1 MLRPYRFSKLFLSL
15 GLDNLSQLLF
25 ADGWFFFV
33 PYLLLYL
40 YFKSA
45 NLAIDTLYNVFIV
58 LHVIN
63 IILFLVYI
71 YHNRNRQQIKLATIL
86 FWVFLAILFL
96 LPGAYLEFPSDP
108 WEHFRRIFSWSA
120 YSSVNEH
127 PIDYKFTYFWGWTL
141 MSQFQP
147 LYRRIALD
155 LYSAFWQLLLAYQ
168 FYLLALRL
176 GFDKS
181 WAKVQV
187 VATIFLF
194 GTNLFGFYR
203 YYALSSTPLAYIAY
217 LRSLI
222 ILINV
227 KDGDNKQLA
236 YLLPLALIMYYNHI
250 QELLLLF
257 ISGFGLVLDYL
268 TDRRQQRKIVYV
280 TVAIAMP
287 IALILGAYVVS
298 NPQLLAEPASSRLS
312 LPHVSSL
319 GVFRIW
325 DPKLP
330 YFETIAVHG
339 VISLLLAVAWLAKHK
354 TIALLTL
361 TPYLL
366 MLFPPFVLSFVVA
379 MASGHY
385 SNYGT
390 YRVLYAFP
398 TSFMLVLGIKEI
410 LILFTKKIK
419 LHLSNFKLLLLIFI
433 LVSIIAFPAIYPYRG
448 RFWFQVYQP
457 PAKLSF
463 KSIDTTAQW
472 FFTNR
477 QMEAQCFLMTDGTT
491 DFTLKTH
498 FALRV
503 LTRLTVYNP
512 SESLTSSSVL
522 KNYIKE
528 KNICRIL
535 VAIPDKMDPHP
546 VSVVGQLSGHWDPS
560 LVNKNLMVSQEF
572 ITMTDSL
579 MNSGWTKTFVPPF
592 YWLYENPTA
601 LTP

>member
-1 MLRPYRFSKLFLSL
+1 MKTLINWISIN
-15 GLDNLSQLLF
+15 LDNLSQLLF
-25 ADGWFFFV
+25 ADGWLFFV

-45 NLAIDTLYNVFIV
+45 NLPTSTLHDIFIV

-63 IILFLVYI
+63 LILFLVYL
-71 YHNRNRQQIKLATIL
+71 YKHNDRQQIKLTEIL
-86 FWVFLAILFL
+86 FWVFLVILFL
-96 LPGAYLEFPSDP
+96 QPGAYLEFPSDP

-120 YSSVNEH
+120 YSFIEDH
-127 PIDYKFTYFWGWTL
+127 PINYKFTYFWGWTL
-141 MSQFQP
+141 MSQVQP

-155 LYSAFWQLLLAYQ
+155 IYSAFWQLLLAYQ

-222 ILINV
+222 ILINARN
-227 KDGDNKQLA
+227 GDKKQLA
-236 YLLPLALIMYYNHI
+236 YLLPLVLIMYYNHI
-250 QELLLLF
+250 QELLLLLV
-257 ISGFGLVLDYL
+257 SGFALVLDYL

-280 TVAIAMP
+280 TLAIAIP
-287 IALILGAYVVS
+287 IAFVLGAYLVS
-298 NPQLLAEPASSRLS
+298 HPQLLPEPASGRLS
-312 LPHVSSL
+312 LPHISSW
-319 GVFRIW
+319 GSFRIW

-339 VISLLLAVAWLAKHK
+339 FISFILAVAWLKKHK

-366 MLFPPFVLSFVVA
+366 MLFPPFVISFVVA
-379 MASGHY
+379 MASGY
-385 SNYGT
+385 SSNYGT
-390 YRVLYAFP
+390 YRVFYAFP

-410 LILFTKKIK
+410 FILLTKKFK
-419 LHLSNFKLLLLIFI
+419 LHLLQLQLILLIVT
-433 LVSIIAFPAIYPYRG
+433 LAIITAFPPIYPYRG

-457 PAKLSF
+457 PAELAF
-463 KSIDTTAQW
+463 KGIDTTAQW
-472 FFTNR
+472 FLDNR
-477 QMEAQCFLMTDGTT
+477 QLDAKCWLMTDGAT

-498 FALRV
+498 FALRI
-503 LTRLTVYNP
+503 LTRLAVYNP
-512 SESLTSSSVL
+512 SESLTSDDTL
-522 KNYIKE
+522 KNYIKD
-528 KNICRIL
+528 KNVCRIL
-535 VAIPDKMDPHP
+535 VAIPDKMEPPP
-546 VSVVGQLSGHWDPS
+546 VSVVGQLSGHWDAS

-572 ITMTDSL
+572 VTMTDSL

>member
-1 MLRPYRFSKLFLSL
+1 MLRPYIFSQLFLLL

-40 YFKSA
+40 YFKYA
-45 NLAIDTLYNVFIV
+45 NLAIDTLYDLFIL
-58 LHVIN
+58 LHIIN
-63 IILFLVYI
+63 LILFLVYL
-71 YHNRNRQQIKLATIL
+71 YKNKNSQQIKVAEIL
-86 FWVFLAILFL
+86 FWIFLAILFIQ
-96 LPGAYLEFPSDP
+96 PGAYLEFPSDP

-120 YSSVNEH
+120 YSFIEDH

-141 MSQFQP
+141 MSQVQP

-194 GTNLFGFYR
+194 GTNLFSFYR

-222 ILINV
+222 ILINARN
-227 KDGDNKQLA
+227 GDKKQLA

-250 QELLLLF
+250 QELLLLL
-257 ISGFGLVLDYL
+257 ISGFALVLDYL
-268 TDRRQQRKIVYV
+268 TDWRQQRKVVYTI
-280 TVAIAMP
+280 TVIAMP
-287 IALILGAYVVS
+287 IALIWGAYVVS
-298 NPQLLAEPASSRLS
+298 NPQLFPESVSAKLG
-312 LPHVSSL
+312 LPYVSSW
-319 GVFRIW
+319 GTFRIW
-325 DPKLP
+325 DFKLP
-330 YFETIAVHG
+330 YFETMG
-339 VISLLLAVAWLAKHK
+339 VYGLISLLLAVVFIPKYK
-354 TIALLTL
+354 TLALLTL

-366 MLFPPFVLSFVVA
+366 MLLPPFVVGFVFVLNRTD
-379 MASGHY
+379 
-385 SNYGT
+385 NYVT
-390 YRVLYAFP
+390 YRALYAFP
-398 TSFMLVLGIKEI
+398 LSFMLVLGLKEI
-410 LILFTKKIK
+410 FSSLITRLK
-419 LHLSNFKLLLLIFI
+419 LYPASINLTLSVFI
-433 LVSIIAFPAIYPYRG
+433 LTLIISIPPTYPYRG
-448 RFWFQVYQP
+448 RFWSQIYQP
-457 PAKLSF
+457 PAELSF
-463 KSIDTTAQW
+463 KIIETTAQW

-477 QMEAQCFLMTDGTT
+477 QLDATCFLMTDGAT

-503 LTRLTVYNP
+503 LTRRTVYNP
-512 SESLTSSSVL
+512 SNSLTSDDVL

-528 KNICRIL
+528 KNVCRIL
-535 VAIPDKMDPHP
+535 VAIPDKMAPPP
-546 VSVVGQLSGHWDPS
+546 VSEVGQLSGHWDAS

>member
-1 MLRPYRFSKLFLSL
+1 MLRPYRFSQLFLLL

-25 ADGWFFFV
+25 ADGCFFFV

-45 NLAIDTLYNVFIV
+45 NLEVSTLYNVFVV

-63 IILFLVYI
+63 LILFLVYI
-71 YHNRNRQQIKLATIL
+71 YHNRNRQHIKLAEIL

-96 LPGAYLEFPSDP
+96 QPGAYLEFPSDP

-127 PIDYKFTYFWGWTL
+127 PTNYKFTYFWGWTL
-141 MSQFQP
+141 MSQVPP
-147 LYRRIALD
+147 LYRRIAMD
-155 LYSAFWQLLLAYQ
+155 IYSAFWQLLLAYQ

-227 KDGDNKQLA
+227 KDGDKKQLA

-257 ISGFGLVLDYL
+257 ISGFALVLDYL

-312 LPHVSSL
+312 LPHVSSW

-339 VISLLLAVAWLAKHK
+339 LISLLLAAAWLAKHK

-366 MLFPPFVLSFVVA
+366 MLFSPFVISFVVA
-379 MASGHY
+379 MASY
-385 SNYGT
+385 SSNYGT

-398 TSFMLVLGIKEI
+398 TSFMLVLGFKETCI
-410 LILFTKKIK
+410 LLTKKYKLNLPHFKLILLMFI
-419 LHLSNFKLLLLIFI
+419 SLI
-433 LVSIIAFPAIYPYRG
+433 IIASPPIYPYRG

-457 PAKLSF
+457 PAELSF

-472 FFTNR
+472 FFANR
-477 QMEAQCFLMTDGTT
+477 QLEAKCFLMTDGTT

-498 FALRV
+498 LALSI
-503 LTRLTVYNP
+503 LPRLAVYNP
-512 SESLTSSSVL
+512 SNSLTSDDAL

-528 KNICRIL
+528 KNVCRIL
-535 VAIPDKMDPHP
+535 VAIPDKMKSPP
-546 VSVVGQLSGHWDPS
+546 VSEVGQLSGHWDPS
-560 LVNKNLMVSQEF
+560 LVNKNLMLSQEY

-579 MNSGWTKTFVPPF
+579 INTGWTKTFVPPF
-592 YWLYENPTA
+592 YWLYENPTD

>member
-1 MLRPYRFSKLFLSL
+1 M
-15 GLDNLSQLLF
+15 
-25 ADGWFFFV
+25 
-33 PYLLLYL
+33 LYL

-45 NLAIDTLYNVFIV
+45 NLAIDTLYNLFIV
-58 LHVIN
+58 IHIIN
-63 IILFLVYI
+63 LILFFI
-71 YHNRNRQQIKLATIL
+71 YLYNNKNRQQIKVAEIL

-96 LPGAYLEFPSDP
+96 QPGAYLEFPSDP
-108 WEHFRRIFSWSA
+108 WEHFRRIFSWST
-120 YSSVNEH
+120 YSFIEDH

-141 MSQFQP
+141 MSQVQP

-194 GTNLFGFYR
+194 GTNLFSFYR

-222 ILINV
+222 ILINARN
-227 KDGDNKQLA
+227 GDKKQLA
-236 YLLPLALIMYYNHI
+236 YLLPLVLIMYYNHI
-250 QELLLLF
+250 QELLLLL
-257 ISGFGLVLDYL
+257 ISGFALVLDYL
-268 TDRRQQRKIVYV
+268 TDRKQQIKIVY
-280 TVAIAMP
+280 TIALIAMP
-287 IALILGAYVVS
+287 IAMILGAYIVS
-298 NPQLLAEPASSRLS
+298 NPQLLPESVSGKLG
-312 LPHVSSL
+312 LPYVSSW
-319 GVFRIW
+319 GTFRIW
-325 DPKLP
+325 DFKLA
-330 YFETIAVHG
+330 YFETIG
-339 VISLLLAVAWLAKHK
+339 VYGLIGLLLAVVFLPKNKTLA
-354 TIALLTL
+354 ILTL

-366 MLFPPFVLSFVVA
+366 MLFPPFVLGFII
-379 MASGHY
+379 ASGKMN
-385 SNYGT
+385 NYGT
-390 YRVLYAFP
+390 YRSLYAFSL
-398 TSFMLVLGIKEI
+398 SFMLVLGLREVFSSLITKLKLYLPQI
-410 LILFTKKIK
+410 NLIL
-419 LHLSNFKLLLLIFI
+419 SVFI
-433 LVSIIAFPAIYPYRG
+433 LTLIISIPPAYPYRG
-448 RFWFQVYQP
+448 RFWFQIYQP
-457 PAKLSF
+457 PAELSF
-463 KSIDTTAQW
+463 KVIDTTAQW
-472 FFTNR
+472 FFSNR
-477 QMEAQCFLMTDGTT
+477 QLDAKCFLMTDGAT

-498 FALRV
+498 LALRIMP
-503 LTRLTVYNP
+503 RLSVYNP
-512 SESLTSSSVL
+512 SNTLVSDDVL

-535 VAIPDKMDPHP
+535 VAIADKIDPPP
-546 VSVVGQLSGHWDPS
+546 VSEVGQLSGHWDAS

>member
-1 MLRPYRFSKLFLSL
+1 MTK
-15 GLDNLSQLLF
+15 LLF

-40 YFKSA
+40 YFKFA
-45 NLAIDTLYNVFIV
+45 NLPTSTLHNIFIV
-58 LHVIN
+58 LHIVNFIF
-63 IILFLVYI
+63 LLVYL
-71 YHNRNRQQIKLATIL
+71 YKNKNRQQIKLAEIF
-86 FWVFLAILFL
+86 FWLLLATLFL
-96 LPGAYLEFPSDP
+96 IPRAYLEFPSDP

-120 YSSVNEH
+120 YSSIKDN
-127 PIDYKFTYFWGWTL
+127 PINHKFTYFWGWTL
-141 MSQFQP
+141 MSQVQP

-155 LYSAFWQLLLAYQ
+155 IYSAFWQLLLAYQ

-222 ILINV
+222 ILINARN
-227 KDGDNKQLA
+227 GDKKQLS

-250 QELLLLF
+250 QELLLLL
-257 ISGFGLVLDYL
+257 ISGFAIVLDYL

-280 TVAIAMP
+280 TLAIAIP

-298 NPQLLAEPASSRLS
+298 NPQLLPESASGRLS
-312 LPHVSSL
+312 LPHVSSW
-319 GVFRIW
+319 GGFRIW

-339 VISLLLAVAWLAKHK
+339 LISLILAVVWFTKHK

-379 MASGHY
+379 MASRY
-385 SNYGT
+385 PDNYGT

-398 TSFMLVLGIKEI
+398 TSFILVLGFKET
-410 LILFTKKIK
+410 LILLTKRLK
-419 LHLSNFKLLLLIFI
+419 LNLPHLQLRLLIVTLAII
-433 LVSIIAFPAIYPYRG
+433 LAFPPIYPYRG
-448 RFWFQVYQP
+448 RFWFQIHQP
-457 PAKLSF
+457 PAVLSF

-472 FFTNR
+472 FFENR
-477 QMEAQCFLMTDGTT
+477 QLDAKCWLMTDAAT
-491 DFTLKTH
+491 DFTLNTYL
-498 FALRV
+498 ALRIPP
-503 LTRLTVYNP
+503 RLNVYNP
-512 SESLTSSSVL
+512 SEIITSDDTL
-522 KNYIKE
+522 KNYIKD
-528 KNICRIL
+528 KNVCRIL
-535 VAIPDKMDPHP
+535 VAIPDKMNPAP
-546 VSVVGQLSGHWDPS
+546 VSVVGQLSGHWDAS
-560 LVNKNLMVSQEF
+560 LVNKNITISQEF
-572 ITMTDSL
+572 VKLTDSL
-579 MNSGWTKTFVPPF
+579 MNTGWTKTFVPPF
-592 YWLYENPTA
+592 YWLYEKPEV
-601 LTP
+601 

>member
-1 MLRPYRFSKLFLSL
+1 MLRPYRFSQLFLLL

-25 ADGWFFFV
+25 ADGCFFFV

-45 NLAIDTLYNVFIV
+45 NLEISTLYNVFII

-63 IILFLVYI
+63 LILFLVYI
-71 YHNRNRQQIKLATIL
+71 YQNRNRQPIKVAEIL

-96 LPGAYLEFPSDP
+96 QPGAYLEFPSDP

-127 PIDYKFTYFWGWTL
+127 PTNYKFTYFWGWTL
-141 MSQFQP
+141 MSQVPP

-168 FYLLALRL
+168 FYLLSLRL

-227 KDGDNKQLA
+227 KEGDKKQVA

-257 ISGFGLVLDYL
+257 ISGFALVLDYL

-280 TVAIAMP
+280 TVAIAML
-287 IALILGAYVVS
+287 IALFLGAYVVG
-298 NPQLLAEPASSRLS
+298 NPQLLPESVSGKLG
-312 LPHVSSL
+312 LPYVSSW
-319 GVFRIW
+319 GTFRIW
-325 DPKLP
+325 DFQLP
-330 YFETIAVHG
+330 YFETIG
-339 VISLLLAVAWLAKHK
+339 VYGLISLLLAVVFLPKHK
-354 TIALLTL
+354 TLSILTL

-366 MLFPPFVLSFVVA
+366 MLFPPFVMFFLFVLNRTD
-379 MASGHY
+379 
-385 SNYGT
+385 NYVT
-390 YRVLYAFP
+390 YRVLYTFP
-398 TSFMLVLGIKEI
+398 LSFILVLGLREI
-410 LILFTKKIK
+410 ISSLITKLK
-419 LHLSNFKLLLLIFI
+419 LYLPRLNLTISVFI
-433 LVSIIAFPAIYPYRG
+433 LTLIISIPPTYPYRG

-457 PAKLSF
+457 PAELSF

-472 FFTNR
+472 FFANR
-477 QMEAQCFLMTDGTT
+477 QLDAKCFLMTDGTT

-498 FALRV
+498 LALSI
-503 LTRLTVYNP
+503 LPRLAVYNP
-512 SESLTSSSVL
+512 SNTLVSDDVL

-592 YWLYENPTA
+592 YWLYENTTA